1 MQDYGRALVVGD
13 SKTFGKGTVQT
24 MLSLSAWLQDVP
36 NPGALK
42 LTTQKF
48 YRVAGGS
55 TQNRGVIPDIPLPS
69 LYDVRDIGE
78 SALHNAMPYD
88 EVQPAPHANVG
99 AFSGKLTELRQR
111 SMIRVATDRDFTY
124 LNEDITRLKQ
134 QLKDG
139 FISLNKT
146 KRLAE
151 KKADTDRA
159 AARKKERSARGLPD
173 YTFTEIAV
181 SATNAVASAAAPRTA
196 HPAAASAKPAAHDPN
211 NPDAADEESDSKEP
225 AADPILKESLS
236 ILRDLIALSPTPSGP
251 AVAAT
256 PPPK

>member
-1 MQDYGRALVVGD
+1 
-13 SKTFGKGTVQT
+13 
-24 MLSLSAWLQDVP
+24 
-36 NPGALK
+36 
-42 LTTQKF
+42 
-48 YRVAGGS
+48 
-55 TQNRGVIPDIPLPS
+55 
-69 LYDVRDIGE
+69 
-78 SALHNAMPYD
+78 
-88 EVQPAPHANVG
+88 
-99 AFSGKLTELRQR
+99 
-111 SMIRVATDRDFTY
+111 MIRVATDRDFTY